1 VLLELIESEPPH
13 IAAPAQASGQPMPET
28 TTSGPRGWAHH
39 MQTVE
44 ALGQQ
49 LARATSIE
57 DICSRIGATIST
69 LVPHDQCRVLLMN
82 EDRTQLEVVY
92 LKGTD
97 REEYRAVTIENAA
110 VEVGEGITG
119 WVAESRRGVVL
130 GDTEHHPKAKHVA
143 GTAMIDE
150 SMLAVPVVFEDEILA
165 VIVVTKLGLN
175 QYSLDQLRL
184 LTILANQAA
193 VAMANARLIERLVS
207 AATIDA
213 LTGLMNRAA
222 FEEAV
227 NKLML
232 RPQSW
237 GTLLMLDVER
247 LRDVN
252 EAYGHRAGDAV
263 LKRIARA
270 VRASIR
276 SDDVAARWIGDN
288 FTILAPGFYASQAEV
303 LAKRIETALQ
313 PERVSIRWGTAEYH
327 GDALTAQDLLAAA
340 LKSLAGK
347 RDNVAA

>member
-1 VLLELIESEPPH
+1 MH
-13 IAAPAQASGQPMPET
+13 
-28 TTSGPRGWAHH
+28 
-39 MQTVE
+39 
-44 ALGQQ
+44 
-49 LARATSIE
+49 
-57 DICSRIGATIST
+57 
-69 LVPHDQCRVLLMN
+69 VP
-82 EDRTQLEVVY
+82 
-92 LKGTD
+92 GT
-97 REEYRAVTIENAA
+97 E
-110 VEVGEGITG
+110 
-119 WVAESRRGVVL
+119 
-130 GDTEHHPKAKHVA
+130 
-143 GTAMIDE
+143 MIDE

-165 VIVVTKLGLN
+165 VIVVIKLGLN

-193 VAMANARLIERLVS
+193 VAMANARLIDRLAS

-237 GTLLMLDVER
+237 GTLLMLDVEK

-252 EAYGHRAGDAV
+252 DAYGHRAGDAV

-270 VRASIR
+270 IRTSIR
-276 SDDVAARWIGDN
+276 SDDVASRWIGDN
-288 FTILAPGFYASQAEV
+288 FAILAPGFYAAQADL

-313 PERVSIRWGTAEYH
+313 SDRVSIRWGTAEYH
-327 GDALTAQDLLAAA
+327 GDAQTAQDLLAAG

-347 RDNVAA
+347 RDDVAA